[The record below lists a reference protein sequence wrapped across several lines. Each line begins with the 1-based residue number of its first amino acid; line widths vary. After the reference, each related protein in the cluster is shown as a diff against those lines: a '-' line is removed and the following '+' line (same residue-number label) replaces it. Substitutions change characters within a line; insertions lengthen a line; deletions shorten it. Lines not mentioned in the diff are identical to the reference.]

1 MWSLVFVSFLVAML
15 LVWLIGPTRRGTAR
29 DPLDTVEPPDQDEL
43 EAAEREVQDPEFG
56 SPTSKEVDER
66 DWGPGAP
73 H

>member
-15 LVWLIGPTRRGTAR
+15 LVWLIGPTRRGSAQ
-29 DPLDTVEPPDQDEL
+29 DPLDPVEPPDRDEL

-56 SPTSKEVDER
+56 SHPPNEADER

-73 H
+73 Q

>member
-43 EAAEREVQDPEFG
+43 EAAQQEVQDPEFG